1 MDNNLLSI
9 QNLQVEFQ
17 SSKGAAKAVSG
28 ICLDI
33 TKGETVGLVGESG
46 CGKSVSSMSILR
58 LIENPGKI
66 TGGKIIFNNKD
77 LLTLSEPEIRKIR
90 GRRISMIFQE
100 PMTSFNP
107 VFTIGE
113 QLTEALLVHFDISEE
128 EAWTRGTEMLREA
141 GIPEPEQRMEQY
153 PHELSGGMKQ
163 RAMIAMGLI
172 CNPELIIADEPTTAL
187 DVTVQAQILELLKDL
202 QKKHNTSVLLI
213 THDLAV
219 VAQTCDRVYVMYAS
233 KIVEEAPVGSLF
245 EYALHPYTKGL
256 FACIPRVDSKG
267 EELYVIKGNV
277 PDPSSFPDGCKFHP
291 RCPFAKDICEK
302 EEPGLISYGE
312 NHKCACHFAGEI
324 K

>member
-28 ICLDI
+28 ISLDI
-33 TKGETVGLVGESG
+33 AKGETVGLVGESG

-77 LLTLSEPEIRKIR
+77 LLTLSESEIRKIR

-107 VFTIGE
+107 VFTIGD

-128 EAWTRGTEMLREA
+128 EAWNKGTEMLREA

-202 QKKHNTSVLLI
+202 QQKHNTSVLLI

-233 KIVEEAPVGSLF
+233 KIVEEANVDTLF
-245 EYALHPYTKGL
+245 DSALHPYTKGL

-277 PDPSSFPDGCKFHP
+277 PDPLSFPSGCKFHP
-291 RCPFAKDICEK
+291 RCPFAKDICKK
-302 EEPGLISYGE
+302 EEPSLIEYGE